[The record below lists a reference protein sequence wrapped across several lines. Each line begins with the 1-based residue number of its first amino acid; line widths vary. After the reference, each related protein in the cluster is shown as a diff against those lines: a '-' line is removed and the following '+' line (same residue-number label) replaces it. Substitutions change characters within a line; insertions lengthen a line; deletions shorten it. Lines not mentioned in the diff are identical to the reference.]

1 MMTEM
6 EFIHL
11 DLTEMIP
18 DVSLV
23 VYACVSHE
31 MAQFVI
37 KITHLHGRFQWHQP
51 HYLKRYPVT
60 VSFLDY
66 GSWF

>member
-1 MMTEM
+1 MTEM

-11 DLTEMIP
+11 NLTEVIS
-18 DVSLV
+18 DVTLV
-23 VYACVSHE
+23 VYARVSQE

-37 KITHLHGRFQWHQP
+37 KVAHLHWRFQWNQP
-51 HYLKRYPVT
+51 HNLKRYPVT
-60 VSFLDY
+60 VFFLDY

>member
-1 MMTEM
+1 MTLI

-11 DLTEMIP
+11 DLTEVISE
-18 DVSLV
+18 VTLV
-23 VYACVSHE
+23 VYARVSHQ

-37 KITHLHGRFQWHQP
+37 EIAHMHWRFQWDQP
-51 HYLKRYPVT
+51 HNLKRYPAT

-66 GSWF
+66 GCWF